1 MAIPM
6 RHVYLLSGRRCP
18 FNTLFFSSVM
28 LILCM
33 THNNI
38 SKRILALSSKD
49 FAAISKRLD
58 SNSLEKN
65 DIEAVSIFDA
75 ISDLLGRALLWRKV
89 FENRFRIPE
98 K

>member
-1 MAIPM
+1 
-6 RHVYLLSGRRCP
+6 
-18 FNTLFFSSVM
+18 M

-38 SKRILALSSKD
+38 SKRILALSCKD
-49 FAAISKRLD
+49 FVAISKRLD

-65 DIEAVSIFDA
+65 DIEAVSIFDG
-75 ISDLLGRALLWRKV
+75 ISDLLGNREFLWRKV

>member
-1 MAIPM
+1 
-6 RHVYLLSGRRCP
+6 
-18 FNTLFFSSVM
+18 M

-38 SKRILALSSKD
+38 SKRILALSCKD
-49 FAAISKRLD
+49 FVAISKRLD

-65 DIEAVSIFDA
+65 DIEAVSIFDG
-75 ISDLLGRALLWRKV
+75 ISDLLVNRELLWRKV

>member
-1 MAIPM
+1 
-6 RHVYLLSGRRCP
+6 
-18 FNTLFFSSVM
+18 
-28 LILCM
+28 M

-38 SKRILALSSKD
+38 SKRILALSCKD
-49 FAAISKRLD
+49 FVAISKRLD

-75 ISDLLGRALLWRKV
+75 ISDLLVNRKVLWRKV

>member
-1 MAIPM
+1 
-6 RHVYLLSGRRCP
+6 
-18 FNTLFFSSVM
+18 
-28 LILCM
+28 M

-75 ISDLLGRALLWRKV
+75 ISDLLVNRELLWRKV